1 MNRAPITALSA
12 VSIAVYIAS
21 GASTAVLAETIT
33 IATVENGDMVR
44 MQKLTDTFTK
54 DNPDVDVE
62 WVTLD
67 ENTLRQ
73 RATTDIATEGGQ
85 FDVVTIGTY
94 EAAIWA
100 ERDWLLPLDSLPGD
114 YDIGDIIPSIR
125 AGLSHE
131 GTLYGAPFYG
141 ESSFTMYRTDLF
153 DEAGLEMPD
162 EPDWSFI
169 KEAAAKLTDRENGV
183 SGICLRGKPGW
194 GENMALLTAM
204 ANSYGARWFDMDW
217 KPELEGDAWKSA
229 LTDYVGLLKDDGP
242 VDAATNG
249 YQENLA
255 LFRDGKCA
263 IWVDAT
269 SAGQF
274 VTDESSSVTDKVGFA
289 MAPGTGLDK
298 RANWLWAWALA
309 IPKSTD
315 SKESA
320 MKFVAWATSKEYIEL
335 VAETDGWAAVP
346 PGSRKSLY
354 ENPKYQDVPFAAMT
368 LASIEAA
375 DPSQPTVDKVP
386 YSGVQFVTIPEF
398 SGIATAVGGQFSD
411 ALGDDTTVEEVLEN
425 SQWVTERQMERASVI
440 EKD

>member
-1 MNRAPITALSA
+1 M
-12 VSIAVYIAS
+12 
-21 GASTAVLAETIT
+21 
-33 IATVENGDMVR
+33 
-44 MQKLTDTFTK
+44 
-54 DNPDVDVE
+54 
-62 WVTLD
+62 
-67 ENTLRQ
+67 
-73 RATTDIATEGGQ
+73 
-85 FDVVTIGTY
+85 
-94 EAAIWA
+94 
-100 ERDWLLPLDSLPGD
+100 
-114 YDIGDIIPSIR
+114 
-125 AGLSHE
+125 
-131 GTLYGAPFYG
+131 
-141 ESSFTMYRTDLF
+141 
-153 DEAGLEMPD
+153 
-162 EPDWSFI
+162 
-169 KEAAAKLTDRENGV
+169 
-183 SGICLRGKPGW
+183 
-194 GENMALLTAM
+194 
-204 ANSYGARWFDMDW
+204 
-217 KPELEGDAWKSA
+217 
-229 LTDYVGLLKDDGP
+229 
-242 VDAATNG
+242 DAATNG

-354 ENPKYQDVPFAAMT
+354 ENQHYKDVPFAAMT

-375 DPSQPTVDKVP
+375 NPSSPTVDEVP
-386 YSGVQFVTIPEF
+386 YSGVQFVSIPEF

-411 ALGDDTTVEEVLEN
+411 ALGEDATVEDALEN
-425 SQWVTERQMERASVI
+425 SQWVTERQMERAEVL
-440 EKD
+440 EKE